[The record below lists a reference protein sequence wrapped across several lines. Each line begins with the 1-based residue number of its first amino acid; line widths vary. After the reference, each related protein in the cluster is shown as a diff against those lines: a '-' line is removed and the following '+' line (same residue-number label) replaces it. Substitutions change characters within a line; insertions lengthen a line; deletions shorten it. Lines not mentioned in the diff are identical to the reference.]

1 MSTYSLL
8 YSKEDIYQLGM
19 ILVEMAS
26 GTQYSENIPKHI
38 SKEAKDF
45 IDLCLKSD
53 EKDRPEAVK
62 LLAHKFVQSEPSCK
76 FVQR

>member
-1 MSTYSLL
+1 
-8 YSKEDIYQLGM
+8 M

-26 GTQYSENIPKHI
+26 GTQYAENIPKHI
-38 SKEAKDF
+38 SKEAKEF

-62 LLAHKFVQSEPSCK
+62 LLAHRFVQSEPSCMLCT
-76 FVQR
+76 